1 MIGQINLL
9 QAWIKTGQIKP
20 KFRNRPE
27 DDLQTAV
34 NKLELSVS
42 KMEDIAKQLHDEG
55 RRLKAIRIIAVLHG
69 CDLKRAKEFCESGF
83 RATDRTIINQKN
95 QK

>member
-34 NKLELSVS
+34 NKLELSVA
-42 KMEDIAKQLHDEG
+42 KMEDIAKELHEQG
-55 RRLKAIRIIAVLHG
+55 HRLKAIRIIEVLHA
-69 CDLKRAKEFCESGF
+69 CDLKQAKEFCDNGF
-83 RATDRTIINQKN
+83 KAMDRTIINQKN